1 MQKKEI
7 LNSLWAIVTGIVV
20 SMVIVVGTRTEIKQ
34 REKTKAETITPTE
47 EAVETTTETGYILKI
62 AEGQIALFRA
72 GSTTPYERLDM
83 PLNLLSAY
91 DLAQLEE
98 GIEVQ
103 TLQEAQRLIEDFTS

>member
-62 AEGQIALFRA
+62 AEGQIALFRT

-103 TLQEAQRLIEDFTS
+103 TLHEAQRLIEDFTS